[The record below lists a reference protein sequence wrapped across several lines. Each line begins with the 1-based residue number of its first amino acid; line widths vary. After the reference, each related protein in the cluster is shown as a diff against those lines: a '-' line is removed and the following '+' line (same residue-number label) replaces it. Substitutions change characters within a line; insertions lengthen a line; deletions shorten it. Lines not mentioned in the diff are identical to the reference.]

1 MMNNEIVLGL
11 ITVGG
16 GALGTYLATVIR
28 EKSETKRAQAATSG
42 DVHKAELESD
52 AQFMDRLIKRVELL
66 EARQAEMEKNARAQD
81 QQIAELKLTQQ
92 RIGGVYEANR
102 KVMMRVARHARE
114 GRMMD
119 ADTIAEVESIP
130 EFGVLIGV
138 ASLHGPVES

>member
-1 MMNNEIVLGL
+1 MNNEIILGL

-16 GALGTYLATVIR
+16 GALGTYVATLIR
-28 EKSETKRAQAATSG
+28 EKNETRRTQTATSG

-66 EARQAEMEKNARAQD
+66 EERQTESEKNARAQD
-81 QQIAELKLTQQ
+81 QQISELKLTQL

-114 GRMMD
+114 GRVMD
-119 ADTIAEVESIP
+119 ADTIAEVEGIP
-130 EFGVLIGV
+130 EFDVLIGV
-138 ASLHGPVES
+138 VSLRAPGDS